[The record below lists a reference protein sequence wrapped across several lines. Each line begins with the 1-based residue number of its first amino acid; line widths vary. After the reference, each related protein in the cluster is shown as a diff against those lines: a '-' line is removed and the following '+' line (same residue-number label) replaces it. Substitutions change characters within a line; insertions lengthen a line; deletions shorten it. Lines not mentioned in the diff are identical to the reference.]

1 MPKVLTPNSGHFEL
15 KKKFMERL
23 TIVKVGGKVV
33 EEKESLDLLLNQ
45 FAQIR
50 GKRILVH
57 GGGRLATTLSEKLG
71 IETQMVEGRRITDEA
86 TLEVVTMVY
95 AGLVNKNIVAG
106 LQARG
111 CNSIGLTG
119 ADLNLIKAKK
129 RPVKD
134 IDYGFVGDIMGVST
148 SELRLLLN
156 EEVVPVIAPI
166 THDTHGQLLNTNADT
181 IAADLAIELSNY
193 FTVNLF
199 YCFEKKG
206 VLLNAEDENSV
217 ISELSYDRFKQLQGD
232 GVIKEGM
239 IPKLDNGFNAMRNG
253 VSQILITNP
262 NLISMARGTRL
273 SLKED

>member
-1 MPKVLTPNSGHFEL
+1 
-15 KKKFMERL
+15 MERL
-23 TIVKVGGKVV
+23 TIVKVGGKIV
-33 EEKESLDLLLNQ
+33 EEKESLEQLLSH
-45 FAQIR
+45 FSQIR

-57 GGGRLATTLSEKLG
+57 GGGKLATSFAERLG
-71 IETQMVEGRRITDEA
+71 IETKMVDGRRITDAE

-106 LQARG
+106 LQAKG

-119 ADLNLIKAKK
+119 ADMNVIRAVK

-134 IDYGFVGDIMGVST
+134 VDYGFVGDIMGVNT

-156 EEVVPVIAPI
+156 EEVVPVMAPI

-181 IAADLAIELSNY
+181 IAADLAIELSSY
-193 FTVNLF
+193 YTVNLF

-206 VLLNAEDENSV
+206 VLLNPEDENSV
-217 ISELSYDRFKQLQGD
+217 ISELTYNRFKELQTEG
-232 GVIKEGM
+232 IINEGM
-239 IPKLDNGFNAMRNG
+239 IPKLDNGFSAMKNG
-253 VSQILITNP
+253 VSQVLITNP

-273 SLKED
+273 SLTDE

>member
-1 MPKVLTPNSGHFEL
+1 
-15 KKKFMERL
+15 MERL

-33 EEKESLDLLLNQ
+33 EDKESLDSLLNQ

-57 GGGRLATTLSEKLG
+57 GGGRLATTLAEKLG
-71 IETQMVEGRRITDEA
+71 IETKMVDGRRITDEA

-95 AGLVNKNIVAG
+95 AGLVNKSIVAG

-119 ADLNLIKAKK
+119 ADLNIIRAKK

-134 IDYGFVGDIMGVST
+134 IDYGFVGDILGVNT

-156 EEVVPVIAPI
+156 EEVVPVMAPI
-166 THDTHGQLLNTNADT
+166 THDTFGQLLNTNADT

-193 FTVNLF
+193 YTVNLF

-206 VLLNAEDENSV
+206 VLLNPEDENSV
-217 ISELSYDRFKQLQGD
+217 ISELSYDRFKKLQEE
-232 GVIKEGM
+232 GVITEGM
-239 IPKLDNGFNAMRNG
+239 IPKLDNGFTAMRNG

-273 SLKED
+273 SLQEG